1 MDKTKWITKIKAL
14 MRKAGTWE
22 AHYTPIVETLA
33 DVLAERDAVFERY
46 RLDGAEPVV
55 IHTNKFGAENATKN
69 PLLTLWMDLNTQAL
83 AYWRDLG
90 LTPAALKKI
99 TGEAKKEEKGSGLIA
114 ALKHVESGSA

>member
-1 MDKTKWITKIKAL
+1 MDQKKWIAKIKAL

-22 AHYTPIVETLA
+22 AHYQPIVETLA
-33 DVLAERDAVFERY
+33 DVLAQRDEIYERY
-46 RLDGAEPVV
+46 RADGSEPVV

-83 AYWRDLG
+83 TYWRDLG

-99 TGEAKKEEKGSGLIA
+99 TGEVKKEEKGSALIR
-114 ALKHVESGSA
+114 ALESAGSA

>member
-1 MDKTKWITKIKAL
+1 MEKAKWITKIKAL

-22 AHYTPIVETLA
+22 AHYQPIVETLA

-46 RLDGAEPVV
+46 LLDGAEPVV

-99 TGEAKKEEKGSGLIA
+99 TGEVKKEEKGSALIR
-114 ALKHVESGSA
+114 ALESAGGA